1 MALITAHFDVSGV
14 DFLIKKT
21 KKDTEFFNFPYVY
34 SKGIFGN
41 QCDRKQFYSSLLEK
55 VMADREI
62 KTSTC
67 NVLTCG
73 FPDPPELNL
82 KTKYSVKPLD
92 LIESSEAVVPVFV
105 NNKVFLTKGMMCS
118 YELDEDKDFSGN
130 DNDLGEFDQIANLDA
145 YPQTTPGDLS
155 SQVSLDSKICEKIP
169 EKFYFDS
176 GRKIIF
182 TGGRFSQKIL
192 NPELNYILITETLR
206 GLGVFEV
213 YLDSSNAYSL
223 LRTVQMYDRSLVPDI
238 QSYLET
244 SGLFI
249 RTGGSCECLLN
260 TGLGDDKF
268 IEIEDNKVF
277 VYPFRS
283 ENSVR
288 LSIKSRELGTI
299 DVHTKGGSLGLVFDT
314 RVPGESIYND
324 VRLLNE
330 SVKQFENVLKDK

>member
-1 MALITAHFDVSGV
+1 M
-14 DFLIKKT
+14 
-21 KKDTEFFNFPYVY
+21 
-34 SKGIFGN
+34 
-41 QCDRKQFYSSLLEK
+41 
-55 VMADREI
+55 
-62 KTSTC
+62 
-67 NVLTCG
+67 
-73 FPDPPELNL
+73 
-82 KTKYSVKPLD
+82 
-92 LIESSEAVVPVFV
+92 
-105 NNKVFLTKGMMCS
+105 
-118 YELDEDKDFSGN
+118 
-130 DNDLGEFDQIANLDA
+130 
-145 YPQTTPGDLS
+145 
-155 SQVSLDSKICEKIP
+155 
-169 EKFYFDS
+169 
-176 GRKIIF
+176 
-182 TGGRFSQKIL
+182 
-192 NPELNYILITETLR
+192 NYILITETLR

-238 QSYLET
+238 QSYFET

-277 VYPFRS
+277 VYPFRG

-324 VRLLNE
+324 VKLLNE